1 MQTAGIPI
9 KMLFEF
15 SVKHSSDYYYSS
27 NTECTENGIQYSDNA
42 IFGLEIAKIKMQ
54 KMIIPLRNFFSR
66 EAHSISD
73 AVIGQNF
80 TQR

>member
-27 NTECTENGIQYSDNA
+27 NTECTENGIQYSDNVK
-42 IFGLEIAKIKMQ
+42 GPGSLHTERDHLKYK
-54 KMIIPLRNFFSR
+54 KV
-66 EAHSISD
+66 IS
-73 AVIGQNF
+73 
-80 TQR
+80 